1 MYTNCCV
8 PKCTKKGSRDEN
20 GSKISYYKF
29 PDNSTIMKRKWIHDH
44 AIRRDEGK
52 YFTITKWTKVCSRHF
67 RDYDFQ
73 KTLNGRRK
81 LRPNAIPSQ
90 FEWTRMSPRKR
101 NAPTVRVPIIDT
113 SNPNDNFSRDLNLET
128 STSDGQNNEI
138 TSDCPLSNVDRN
150 TNGVKSNQIS

>member
-1 MYTNCCV
+1 VNCVFSPSEMSTNCCV
-8 PKCTKKGSRDEN
+8 PKCTKKVPEMRTCQKYLIIN
-20 GSKISYYKF
+20 
-29 PDNSTIMKRKWIHDH
+29 NSTIMKRKWIH

-101 NAPTVRVPIIDT
+101 NTPTVRVPIIDT
-113 SNPNDNFSRDLNLET
+113 SNPNDNFSRDLNLKLQLLM
-128 STSDGQNNEI
+128 GKII
-138 TSDCPLSNVDRN
+138 TKLLVIAP
-150 TNGVKSNQIS
+150 